1 MKNGKRPT
9 KKQCELMQRWR
20 LNAEDWLVVKDTS
33 EEMVI
38 VHRLSDKTTKI
49 IPKGQSYEEE

>member
-9 KKQCELMQRWR
+9 KKQCELMQQWK
-20 LNAEDWLVVKDTS
+20 LNADDWLVVKDTS

-38 VHRLSDKTTKI
+38 AHRMSDKTTRI
-49 IPKGQSYEEE
+49 IPKGQRDEE